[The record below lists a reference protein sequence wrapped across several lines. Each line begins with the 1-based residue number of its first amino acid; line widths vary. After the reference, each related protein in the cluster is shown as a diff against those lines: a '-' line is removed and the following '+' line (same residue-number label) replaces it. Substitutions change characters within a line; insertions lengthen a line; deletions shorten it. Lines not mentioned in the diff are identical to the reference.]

1 MIRRC
6 WQHCIILV
14 MTMKTGVQH
23 ATPNATNEKYA
34 SGSSILNLVLHPSER
49 VCSGYVHVA
58 EETL

>member
-1 MIRRC
+1 
-6 WQHCIILV
+6 

-34 SGSSILNLVLHPSER
+34 SGSSILNLVLHPLER